1 MERTLS
7 RFGLLTVVTLLAAG
21 CFAQPTREELLEA
34 ERLRQEQCDD
44 MLRELEAEDRPL
56 IRASLQE
63 NYNQTCVEIYPNP
76 PGR

>member
-1 MERTLS
+1 MERYLS
-7 RFGLLTVVTLLAAG
+7 RPGLLAVATVLLAG

-34 ERLRQEQCDD
+34 ERLRQEQCDE
-44 MLRELEAEDRPL
+44 MLEELEAEDRPL
-56 IRASLQE
+56 FRASLQE

>member
-1 MERTLS
+1 MPYRL
-7 RFGLLTVVTLLAAG
+7 GLLVLILAALAG

-34 ERLRQEQCDD
+34 QRLQQEQCDD
-44 MLRELEAEDRPL
+44 MLKELQAEDRPI

-63 NYNQTCVEIYPNP
+63 NYNQTCVSIYPNP